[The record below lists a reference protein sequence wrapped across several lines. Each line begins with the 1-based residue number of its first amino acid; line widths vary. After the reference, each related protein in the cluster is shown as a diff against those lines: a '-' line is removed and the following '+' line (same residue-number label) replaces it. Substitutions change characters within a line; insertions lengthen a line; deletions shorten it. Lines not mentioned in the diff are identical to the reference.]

1 MHKFFAYAKCLLR
14 KLPKDDGNHLLYI
27 ENEIALQY
35 YRAQK
40 IFEGSIALY
49 KSEPLPNTIHAGMP
63 KDVEEKAPL
72 SELIEKINEK
82 FGTEFTGIDKV
93 LEQFVSDMD
102 NNEELRTQA
111 CNNSKEHFKFPFN
124 DVFMDVVIDR
134 MEQNQI
140 FCERVLD
147 DEKFGNTIKDLLVG
161 VVYERLRQD
170 SV

>member
-1 MHKFFAYAKCLLR
+1 
-14 KLPKDDGNHLLYI
+14 
-27 ENEIALQY
+27 
-35 YRAQK
+35 
-40 IFEGSIALY
+40 
-49 KSEPLPNTIHAGMP
+49 
-63 KDVEEKAPL
+63 
-72 SELIEKINEK
+72 
-82 FGTEFTGIDKV
+82 
-93 LEQFVSDMD
+93 MD

-111 CNNSKEHFKFPFN
+111 RNNSKEHFKFPFN

-134 MEQNQI
+134 MGQNQI